1 MAFPGGLTVSE
12 LPLHSL
18 AWQAAATAGFV
29 AAGGLRSRAGRAGLA
44 LTAAS
49 WAGLVGLDRVAA
61 RADDVLEAA
70 LVEGLG
76 PDYRRRMAATFAPP
90 EDVPITRRQVAN
102 PLPPLRR
109 RYATTRDVPYGEH
122 GRRNHLDVWRRADLA
137 DDAGAPVLVQVHGGA
152 WVTGSKEQQGAALMG
167 HLAERG
173 WVSVA
178 VNYRLAPRSTWP
190 DQIVDV
196 KRAIAWVKE
205 HIAEYGGDPDFVVIT
220 GGSAGGHLSAARRAH
235 AGERA
240 FQPGFEDADTSV
252 QAAIPILRRLR
263 LHQPGP
269 HRAGRHGGHAVPAG
283 PQVTAR
289 RRPRDLGA
297 GVPHDLG
304 RPRGPAVLHR
314 PRRERHLVPVEQ
326 ARSFASM
333 LRGASDHP
341 VVYAELPRAQHA
353 FDLFSSVRTAHPAG
367 GRPVPR
373 RRPHRPRGPC
383 RPHRGCRTG
392 GAGLVG
398 GPDAMTT
405 NRRLALAHAPR
416 PVGRGR
422 RPARGGGPARPRGGR
437 GAHAHDLPLDR
448 PDGADLGLR
457 GSQLLCP
464 RPPVNPEDVLTRRRR
479 SQRTPA
485 GPR

>member
-1 MAFPGGLTVSE
+1 MLSPMAGDEQHERTGAPARSDVRDQRVGRAFLAASAIGATRTLNAWRPVSRTGRTSVMAFPGGLTVSE

-18 AWQAAATAGFV
+18 AWQAAATAGFA

-102 PLPPLRR
+102 PVPPLRR

-196 KRAIAWVKE
+196 KRAISWVKE

-220 GGSAGGHLSAARRAH
+220 GGSAGGHLSALAALT

-252 QAAIPILRRLR
+252 QAAIPMYGVYDFTNRDRTGRADMEDMLSRLVLKSR
-263 LHQPGP
+263 LADARETWEQASPMTWVGSGAP
-269 HRAGRHGGHAVPAG
+269 PFFIAHGAN
-283 PQVTAR
+283 
-289 RRPRDLGA
+289 DS
-297 GVPHDLG
+297 
-304 RPRGPAVLHR
+304 
-314 PRRERHLVPVEQ
+314 LVPVEQ

-333 LRGASDHP
+333 LRGASDQP

-353 FDLFSSVRTAHPAG
+353 FDIFSSVRTLHTLRAVDRFLAVVRTAHGARAVPTEAAEPA
-367 GRPVPR
+367 
-373 RRPHRPRGPC
+373 
-383 RPHRGCRTG
+383 
-392 GAGLVG
+392 
-398 GPDAMTT
+398 
-405 NRRLALAHAPR
+405 AP
-416 PVGRGR
+416 
-422 RPARGGGPARPRGGR
+422 A
-437 GAHAHDLPLDR
+437 
-448 PDGADLGLR
+448 
-457 GSQLLCP
+457 SS
-464 RPPVNPEDVLTRRRR
+464 EDP
-479 SQRTPA
+479 TP
-485 GPR
+485 